1 MGLLFAFFL
10 IGLPLV
16 AGVVDYMMTTG
27 QYKNADLK
35 SKIGGYTP
43 QFSSKSSPMGS
54 DAQAPA
60 VHPAPVTAST
70 APMHEPPPAL

>member
-43 QFSSKSSPMGS
+43 QISSASSPRASSTPGVPP
-54 DAQAPA
+54 APIAAAAPA
-60 VHPAPVTAST
+60 
-70 APMHEPPPAL
+70 HEPPPAL

>member
-27 QYKNADLK
+27 QYKNADIK
-35 SKIGGYTP
+35 SKVGGYTP
-43 QFSSKSSPMGS
+43 QTSKARAGTSP
-54 DAQAPA
+54 AAATLQPAPA
-60 VHPAPVTAST
+60 APTATS
-70 APMHEPPPAL
+70 EPPPAI

>member
-27 QYKNADLK
+27 QYKNADIK

-43 QFSSKSSPMGS
+43 QVSGARPPSDPGPRLQASS
-54 DAQAPA
+54 APT
-60 VHPAPVTAST
+60 TAT
-70 APMHEPPPAL
+70 HEPPPAL

>member
-16 AGVVDYMMTTG
+16 AGVADYMMTTG

-43 QFSSKSSPMGS
+43 QLSSRSS
-54 DAQAPA
+54 AKPA
-60 VHPAPVTAST
+60 DTATASVHPSPVTAST
-70 APMHEPPPAL
+70 APLHEPPPAV

>member
-35 SKIGGYTP
+35 SKMGGYTP
-43 QFSSKSSPMGS
+43 QISSSSSTRATSSP
-54 DAQAPA
+54 A
-60 VHPAPVTAST
+60 VQPVPVA
-70 APMHEPPPAL
+70 AAMPMHEQPPAL

>member
-43 QFSSKSSPMGS
+43 QISKASSSAADTSLPV
-54 DAQAPA
+54 
-60 VHPAPVTAST
+60 VHPAPASA